1 MCIYLQTYYS
11 GLSFNWC
18 CPNSTSC
25 LSKIL
30 HSISIPFYFC
40 LIVSNAMF
48 QGFQLFQEILKND
61 NNIHAYTTN
70 LIWFSTSPLT
80 ILILCH
86 LFFKSEQL
94 LSFFTEWRRMEIR
107 FMSNS
112 NLDLANA
119 RKVKYFIIC
128 ILCIIDLANWI
139 GIYWFIMFRPN
150 ESYLLSHFEFIRINI
165 GLPLVTVYHLLVIV
179 TSNIYV
185 WHSDI
190 LPGFIFHRASLFLRS
205 LELNMEHIFCEW
217 NRDHKM
223 PQGSAVFE
231 KRMSE
236 MCLRYEM
243 VSKLVNQANQ
253 LFGALMIVNHGTVL
267 FMICVMA
274 YSMLYHIH
282 ASPIDA
288 IIYFSGFSTF
298 ALLLTVGHL
307 LAAKL
312 HSAALSLRSTLS
324 SLKSQ
329 NSVQLTK
336 KEFNVAFTLL
346 VRLQEDQLAARPLNL
361 YTVTASNL
369 LTFTTLIIT
378 YVIVLL
384 QA

>member
-1 MCIYLQTYYS
+1 
-11 GLSFNWC
+11 
-18 CPNSTSC
+18 
-25 LSKIL
+25 
-30 HSISIPFYFC
+30 
-40 LIVSNAMF
+40 
-48 QGFQLFQEILKND
+48 
-61 NNIHAYTTN
+61 
-70 LIWFSTSPLT
+70 
-80 ILILCH
+80 
-86 LFFKSEQL
+86 
-94 LSFFTEWRRMEIR
+94 
-107 FMSNS
+107 MSNS
-112 NLDLANA
+112 NLDLGNA
-119 RKVKYFIIC
+119 RKVKLHYLYPLYYLFGK
-128 ILCIIDLANWI
+128 LDRYL
-139 GIYWFIMFRPN
+139 YWFIMFRPN

-274 YSMLYHIH
+274 YSMLYLIH

-288 IIYFSGFSTF
+288 IIYFSGFATF

-324 SLKSQ
+324 SLMSR

-369 LTFTTLIIT
+369 LTFTTLIISN
-378 YVIVLL
+378 VIVLL